1 MGTGTPSKRGSRHTH
16 TTRRRCGRHAYHL
29 QKKTCA
35 SCGYGAT
42 AKLRSYNWA
51 KNH

>member
-1 MGTGTPSKRGSRHTH
+1 MGTGTPSKRGGHHTH
-16 TTRRRCGRHAYHL
+16 TPRHPCGRHAYHL